1 MLQLTLSLATICT
14 GLIAGLFFAFSVAVM
29 PGLRRVDDAAF
40 VGSMVAIN
48 RAIQNPLFALIFFGA
63 FLFPALALLLDL
75 SGPQVAALPLGLG
88 FALYSVALGI
98 TFAVNIPLNAKLERG
113 GGDHS
118 LRRGFEAR
126 WVRWNTVRTVLCAT
140 AFLALVVSLTAAA

>member
-14 GLIAGLFFAFSVAVM
+14 GLMTGLFFAFSVAVM
-29 PGLRRVDDAAF
+29 PGLRHVDDAAF

-75 SGPQVAALPLGLG
+75 SGPQVAALPIGLGLV
-88 FALYSVALGI
+88 LYSVGLGI
-98 TFAVNIPLNAKLERG
+98 TFAVNIPLNLRLERG
-113 GGDHS
+113 HNDQS
-118 LRRGFEAR
+118 VRRGFEAR
-126 WVRWNTVRTVLCAT
+126 WVRWNTVRSVLCAA
-140 AFLALVVSLTAAA
+140 AFLALVVSLNATA